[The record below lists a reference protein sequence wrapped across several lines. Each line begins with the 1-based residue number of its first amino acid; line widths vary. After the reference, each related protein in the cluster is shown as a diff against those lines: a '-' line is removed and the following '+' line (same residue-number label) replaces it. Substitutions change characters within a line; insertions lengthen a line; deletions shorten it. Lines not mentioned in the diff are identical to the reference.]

1 MGTKLGMKMGVMP
14 KAVVGVL
21 VVVMEVLRRVKV
33 TRMAREGKQWECS
46 ATAKTC
52 CLWRQRLSRKVRKRK
67 KRRKKT
73 KGKKMKKKAKEKR
86 VRENGQVPLEE
97 CGLQGENQDWL
108 ISDGQKRE
116 ENAAELRLK
125 CRQAG

>member
-1 MGTKLGMKMGVMP
+1 MGRKVGMKMGVMP

-52 CLWRQRLSRKVRKRK
+52 CLWRQRLSRKVG
-67 KRRKKT
+67 KKT

-97 CGLQGENQDWL
+97 CGLQGENQDWW
-108 ISDGQKRE
+108 ISDGQK
-116 ENAAELRLK
+116 
-125 CRQAG
+125 